1 MTERLEPPRIAI
13 YGVGQYGTMIARLAT
28 AKGWPIVAAFNRAGP
43 KVGQDLGRVAG
54 LDRDLGVVIQDN
66 ETGDYDGLDA
76 DVGVVTHMDLLRHN
90 MDAYRRFMR
99 AGLNIACHGGQ
110 SYLPQT
116 NDPVLASEI
125 EALAVTNGVT
135 FTGSGIWDM
144 SRIWAGILTAGPCTD
159 ITSLH
164 HRSLTD
170 PEGQLLSLTR
180 GSAFNQPP
188 ERFYERGLDQS
199 PVLLAHKAIPELVLR
214 ALGYHVAESRAAA
227 EPVVYDVPVKTKLIP
242 EGVFEAGVCV
252 GVRTQHRG
260 RHRGGRRRHGLDR
273 ATHVPARRRRAHGLG
288 GRGNAAEPHACRT
301 PRLGARPRPGTCS
314 TASPTSS
321 RRRRA
326 SSRSPSWGPLR
337 SSANRWPRSAGVSSH
352 RLRLLRRRADGGV
365 PSRSRASTSS
375 TTRSSSP

>member
-1 MTERLEPPRIAI
+1 MTEPRKPPRIAI

-28 AKGWPIVAAFNRAGP
+28 EKGWPVVAAFNRAGP

-54 LDRDLGVVIQDN
+54 LDRDLGVVVQDKDS
-66 ETGDYDGLDA
+66 GDVEGLEA

-90 MDAYRRFMR
+90 MDAYRKFMR

-110 SYLPQT
+110 SYSPQT
-116 NDPVLASEI
+116 NDPTLAAEI
-125 EALAVTNGVT
+125 EGLAVTNGVT

-188 ERFYERGLDQS
+188 ERFFERGLDQS

-214 ALGYHVAESRAAA
+214 ALGYHVAESRASA
-227 EPVVYDVPVKTKLIP
+227 EPVVYDVPVTTKLVP

-252 GVRTQHRG
+252 GVRTKLEVTTEEG
-260 RHRGGRRRHGLDR
+260 VV
-273 ATHVPARRRRAHGLG
+273 ATASIEQRMFLPGDIEHMVWEVEG
-288 GRGNAAEPHACRT
+288 T
-301 PRLGARPRPGTCS
+301 PRNRTRVERLDSADATAGNLFNRIPDIISAPPGIVPVTEL
-314 TASPTSS
+314 
-321 RRRRA
+321 
-326 SSRSPSWGPLR
+326 GPLR
-337 SSANRWPRSAGVSSH
+337 SSASRWPRSA
-352 RLRLLRRRADGGV
+352 
-365 PSRSRASTSS
+365 T
-375 TTRSSSP
+375 